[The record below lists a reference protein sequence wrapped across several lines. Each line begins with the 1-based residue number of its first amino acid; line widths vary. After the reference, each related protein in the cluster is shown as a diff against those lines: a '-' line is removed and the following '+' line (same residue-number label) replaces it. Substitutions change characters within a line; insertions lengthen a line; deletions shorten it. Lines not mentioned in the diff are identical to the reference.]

1 MTNDKICNC
10 SSGCKCGDDCQC
22 TEDNKCCPECT
33 CYVRKNKELVRKF
46 YELIAAKN
54 YDEAAKLCSDDFV
67 YYPEVNTKLK
77 GVQAFIDLE
86 RSNMDPFGDFKM
98 INQFMLADED
108 RVAVYL
114 TFEGD
119 LQQDN
124 WHNVPVNNRHVYMDF
139 MCMLRVKNGKIVEKR
154 AKYDR
159 YDIFKQLGVTNLP
172 LK

>member
-1 MTNDKICNC
+1 M
-10 SSGCKCGDDCQC
+10 
-22 TEDNKCCPECT
+22 
-33 CYVRKNKELVRKF
+33 RKNKELVRKF
-46 YELIAAKN
+46 YELIAARR
-54 YDEAAKLCSDDFV
+54 YDEAATLCSEDFV
-67 YYPEVNTKLK
+67 YYPEVHTKLK

-98 INQFMLADED
+98 TNQFMLTDED

-114 TFEGD
+114 TFEGT
-119 LQQDN
+119 LQQDE
-124 WHNVPVNNRHVYMDF
+124 WHGVPVKNKDVYMDF
-139 MCMLRVKNGKIVEKR
+139 MCMLKVKHGKIVEKR

>member
-1 MTNDKICNC
+1 MSENKNCCC
-10 SSGCKCGDDCQC
+10 SSDCHCGENCQC
-22 TEDNKCCPECT
+22 TEENKCCPECT
-33 CYVRKNKELVRKF
+33 CYF
-46 YELIAAKN
+46 YELIAARR
-54 YDEAAKLCSDDFV
+54 YDEAATLCSDDFV
-67 YYPEVNTKLK
+67 YYPEVHTKLE

-98 INQFMLADED
+98 TNQFMLADED

-114 TFEGD
+114 TFEGE

-124 WHNVPVNNRHVYMDF
+124 WHGVPVKSKKLYMDF
-139 MCMLRVKNGKIVEKR
+139 MCMLKVKNGKIVEKR